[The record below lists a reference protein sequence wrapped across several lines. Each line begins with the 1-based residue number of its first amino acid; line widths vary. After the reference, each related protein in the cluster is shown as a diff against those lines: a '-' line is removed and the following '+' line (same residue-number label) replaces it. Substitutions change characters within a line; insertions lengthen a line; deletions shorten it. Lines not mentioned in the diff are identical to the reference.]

1 MKELTQLRQM
11 YFSSLSGTLSTL
23 FGNYDPLLVALIV
36 FIDIDYLSGILLS
49 VRNKSLSSKVGFNGI
64 CKKAHILI
72 LVSMATIIDNYII
85 GVGNGFRTLLI
96 MFFISNEG
104 ISILENAGQ
113 AGIPVP
119 KKFQDIIYKLKDRH

>member
-36 FIDIDYLSGILLS
+36 FIALDYLSGILLS

-119 KKFQDIIYKLKDRH
+119 KKW